1 MMLCCKS
8 FSTSQGLNLALITG
22 TTRSEGP
29 PLPILGPRVASFI
42 TNVLEDRG
50 NTVTVIDPNDLQLLQ
65 KPHFCYAKSQVP
77 PKLEAIYTIL
87 NDADGYVCVTPE
99 YNHAPSPAILNVLNH
114 FGSSAFS
121 FKPSAIVSYSAGQW
135 GGTRAAIGLR
145 PVLSELGCLP
155 VSAMVHIPH
164 AQDVLDDDGTP
175 TEDPQ
180 KWQQYC
186 DRSFSQLEWWAT
198 AAKRHR
204 TQVDP
209 FGESPSFRKSPIE
222 RNAP

>member
-1 MMLCCKS
+1 MMLCCKT

-22 TTRSEGP
+22 TTRTEGP
-29 PLPILGPRVASFI
+29 PLPILGLRVASFI
-42 TNVLEDRG
+42 TNILEERG
-50 NTVTVIDPNDLQLLQ
+50 NTVTVIDPNDLPRLQ
-65 KPHFCYAKSQVP
+65 KIHFCYAKSQVP
-77 PKLEAIYTIL
+77 PKLEANYIIL

-99 YNHAPSPAILNVLNH
+99 YNHAPSPAIMNVLNH

-121 FKPSAIVSYSAGQW
+121 FKPSATISYSA
-135 GGTRAAIGLR
+135 AAIGLR

-186 DRSFSQLEWWAT
+186 DRCFSQLDWWAT

-209 FGESPSFRKSPIE
+209 FDESPSLRKSPTE